1 MNKYPWQFVLYL
13 WLYFLIC
20 YLFTGEEQIEDGKKV
35 ENTETKKDDSKFD
48 RVKRAAVTAISAAAV
63 KAKLLANQ
71 EEDQIRQLAAFL
83 IEKQVNLIT
92 KQALIL
98 LLIVDFG
105 SSTLCLVVSICC
117 SCISWKPS

>member
-1 MNKYPWQFVLYL
+1 MNIFPNLL
-13 WLYFLIC
+13 SI
-20 YLFTGEEQIEDGKKV
+20 TGEEQIEDGKKV
-35 ENTETKKDDSKFD
+35 QLETTETKKDDNKYD
-48 RVKRAAVTAISAAAV
+48 RVKRAAVTAISAATV

-92 KQALIL
+92 KEALIL

-105 SSTLCLVVSICC
+105 SFDFMYGVSICC

>member
-1 MNKYPWQFVLYL
+1 MKMVKKSNSRLQRQTKTIAN
-13 WLYFLIC
+13 LI
-20 YLFTGEEQIEDGKKV
+20 
-35 ENTETKKDDSKFD
+35 
-48 RVKRAAVTAISAAAV
+48 RVKRAALKAISAAAV

-71 EEDQIRQLAAFL
+71 EEDQIRQLAAFF